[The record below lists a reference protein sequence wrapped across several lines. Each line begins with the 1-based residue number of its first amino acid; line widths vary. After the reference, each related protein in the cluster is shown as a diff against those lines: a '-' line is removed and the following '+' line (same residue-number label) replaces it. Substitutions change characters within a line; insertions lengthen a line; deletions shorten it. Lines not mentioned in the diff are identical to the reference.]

1 MQTSHGSK
9 YVNVINGKFTY
20 PDMQADKG
28 QVLNYLNT
36 PVEVPTVG

>member
-1 MQTSHGSK
+1 MRTSHNSMH
-9 YVNVINGKFTY
+9 VNVINGKFVY
-20 PDMQADKG
+20 PDTQEDKG